1 MWVVTYGDRS
11 SKIIMSQ
18 CYICGVNESIPFRC
32 NYCQE
37 LFCHIHRNPINHSCP
52 FIDKYTEKRKGVLLD
67 KGQHNMENRSSR
79 IMNSISRAIRIK
91 SSKTELLHLSVAA
104 LLVTAVGLSL
114 NNYRYISWQFL
125 AIFLSAFLVHELAHK
140 FLAQFYGSWAE
151 FRAQMYGLIVTAI
164 SALPIMP
171 FKFIAPGAVMV
182 GLSDRNRFGRVAL
195 IGPLTNLVMGF
206 AFLALSYFYYPYYP
220 YLGAGAS
227 FNGWIAIFNL
237 MPFGVLDGQK
247 IFDWNKVVWGLTM
260 AISMA
265 LFILGY
271 I

>member
-1 MWVVTYGDRS
+1 
-11 SKIIMSQ
+11 MSQ
-18 CYICGVNESIPFRC
+18 CYICGVNESIPFKC

-37 LFCHIHRNPINHSCP
+37 SFCHNHRNPINHSCP
-52 FIDKYTEKRKGVLLD
+52 FIDEYTEKRKSVLFG
-67 KGQHNMENRSSR
+67 KGHNTGNRSS
-79 IMNSISRAIRIK
+79 SIFDSLSRATRIK
-91 SSKTELLHLSVAA
+91 SSKTELLHLSIAT

-125 AIFLSAFLVHELAHK
+125 AIFISAFLIHELAHK

-151 FRAQMYGLIVTAI
+151 FRAEMYGLIVTAI

-182 GLSDRNRFGRVAL
+182 GLSDRNRFGRVAF

-206 AFLALSYFYYPYYP
+206 VFLALSYYYYPYYP
-220 YLGAGAS
+220 YLTAGAS
-227 FNGWIAIFNL
+227 FNAWIAIFNL

-247 IFDWNKVVWGLTM
+247 IFDWNKLVWGLTI
-260 AISMA
+260 AIA
-265 LFILGY
+265 IGLFILAY